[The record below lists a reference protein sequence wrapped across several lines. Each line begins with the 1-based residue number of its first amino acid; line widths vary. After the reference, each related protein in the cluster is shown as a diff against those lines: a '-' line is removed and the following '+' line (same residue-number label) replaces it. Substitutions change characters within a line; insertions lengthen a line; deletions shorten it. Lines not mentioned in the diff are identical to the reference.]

1 MSFKFTKCSG
11 YRLAVQSTELGSGPP
26 ETTPVVERERAWREL
41 TYSVDMA
48 DEVEN
53 IVLVSETLIHLAA
66 GTI

>member
-1 MSFKFTKCSG
+1 MATGGLFGTQSLTVDLLKQHQCSG
-11 YRLAVQSTELGSGPP
+11 GEGT
-26 ETTPVVERERAWREL
+26 WREL

-66 GTI
+66 GAI

>member
-1 MSFKFTKCSG
+1 MFGAQSLAVDLLKQHQCSG
-11 YRLAVQSTELGSGPP
+11 GEGTR
-26 ETTPVVERERAWREL
+26 REL

-53 IVLVSETLIHLAA
+53 IVLVSETLVHLAA